1 MIDWKILNYLNKQ
14 KYKSILLIVKNIQE
28 VEKFIK
34 NTSITVIEEKNL
46 IEYLP
51 KKPYYIIA
59 TWDSLS
65 KGTALTIYSYLA
77 KMNYSLRDD
86 GIIYIRVLKNKAHIE
101 EDFNDFCWNSERIKS
116 IGKAKSLKVLGKEEN
131 IKIKNKSYIRFKY
144 IPAV

>member
-14 KYKSILLIVKNIQE
+14 KYKNTLLIVKNIQE

-34 NTSITVIEEKNL
+34 STTITVIEEKNL

-51 KKPYYIIA
+51 ENPYHIIA

-65 KGTALTIYSYLA
+65 KGAAVTIYSYLA

-86 GIIYIRVLKNKAHIE
+86 GIIYLRVLKNKAHTE
-101 EDFNDFCWNSERIKS
+101 DDFNDFCWNSERINS
-116 IGKAKSLKVLGKEEN
+116 IGKAKALKRLGKEE
-131 IKIKNKSYIRFKY
+131 IIQVKNKSYIRFKY